1 MKIDFQETTCVKC
14 GKKFTFTHQDNN
26 KLYDRPL
33 LCHACALKWYRQI
46 MKGKMNIK

>member
-1 MKIDFQETTCVKC
+1 MKIDFKETSCVKC
-14 GKKFTFTHQDNN
+14 GKKFTFKHQDNN

-33 LCHACALKWYRQI
+33 LCQACALKWYRQI